1 MPTNYLHHG
10 NSSQVHGSRAS
21 SKNEYAAK
29 IAKIQQ
35 VLDQPNV
42 DLWKLRGLALSEG
55 GLVNGKFIVKLI
67 KVGLMLLDSDWVL
80 F

>member
-1 MPTNYLHHG
+1 MVPYQHG
-10 NSSQVHGSRAS
+10 SSSQISSSRAS

-35 VLDQPNV
+35 VLDEPHV

-55 GLVNGKFIVKLI
+55 GLVNGALCFDSFS
-67 KVGLMLLDSDWVL
+67 VGWVPLMLA
-80 F
+80 